1 MPVVPISPTT
11 LRIVSGRFAIRMV
24 TRKMAIVGTAVL
36 TIAMLANVPGSG
48 TASAQPPMPPP
59 IQPPASRTPAPSR
72 EAMWNTPTPTH
83 YRILSKPTHPHSK
96 SPIFTPEVP
105 LPKIESQSVQPYAYG
120 WFGARTLPNASRHF
134 GYRSTFTQWTIK

>member
-1 MPVVPISPTT
+1 MPVINGLKS
-11 LRIVSGRFAIRMV
+11 
-24 TRKMAIVGTAVL
+24 TAVIGISL
-36 TIAMLANVPGSG
+36 FAARVMLVALAYLAVSLESG
-48 TASAQPPMPPP
+48 NAVAQPPAQPP
-59 IQPPASRTPAPSR
+59 IQPPVSGASASGR

-83 YRILSKPTHPHSK
+83 YRILAKPTHPHSK

-134 GYRSTFTQWTIK
+134 GYRSTYTQWTIK

>member
-1 MPVVPISPTT
+1 MPAIQKSKSTAVTGASAVTG
-11 LRIVSGRFAIRMV
+11 VSGITAYTMVFALASV
-24 TRKMAIVGTAVL
+24 AV
-36 TIAMLANVPGSG
+36 IQASGKAM
-48 TASAQPPMPPP
+48 AQPPGL
-59 IQPPASRTPAPSR
+59 PPASGATVPGR
-72 EAMWNTPTPTH
+72 EAMWNTPAPTH
-83 YRILSKPTHPHSK
+83 YRILAKPTHPHSK

>member
-1 MPVVPISPTT
+1 MPAIHKSKSNAGTGT
-11 LRIVSGRFAIRMV
+11 GFDGMTAWTMIFAL
-24 TRKMAIVGTAVL
+24 ASAAVL
-36 TIAMLANVPGSG
+36 QTSG
-48 TASAQPPMPPP
+48 KSMAQPPG
-59 IQPPASRTPAPSR
+59 QPAGQLVGQPAASGESAPRR
-72 EAMWNTPTPTH
+72 EAMWNTPAPTH
-83 YRILSKPTHPHSK
+83 YRILAKPTHPHSK

>member
-1 MPVVPISPTT
+1 MPVVLISPKKVGNASRPFAVRTAART
-11 LRIVSGRFAIRMV
+11 L
-24 TRKMAIVGTAVL
+24 VL
-36 TIAMLANVPGSG
+36 VWKTVIALAMLAGFLGAGN
-48 TASAQPPMPPP
+48 ASAQPPTPPP
-59 IQPPASRTPAPSR
+59 IQPPASGNPSPKR
-72 EAMWNTPTPTH
+72 EAMWNTPAPTH